1 MGHWILDLETLYA
14 ICFSGGTQIKLNL
27 GQVEAAKRKEI
38 VDSATQMADQW
49 VKEDQKEILI
59 KKSDEPL
66 DKLING
72 LTETAA
78 HFQGIVDGAAQMA
91 EENKKQSLRNKS
103 DETLGNLI
111 NELTETTSHFQGIVD
126 GAVAAQMADQLTK
139 EDTKETLR
147 NKSDESLGNDL
158 SRNGRNTLT
167 NLIF

>member
-1 MGHWILDLETLYA
+1 MDLATVSS
-14 ICFSGGTQIKLNL
+14 ICFSGGTQIKLGL
-27 GQVEAAKRKEI
+27 GQLEAAKRKEI

-78 HFQGIVDGAAQMA
+78 HFQGIVDGATKMA

-103 DETLGNLI
+103 DESISNLI
-111 NELTETTSHFQGIVD
+111 DELTETTAHFQGIVD

-167 NLIF
+167 NLIL

>member
-1 MGHWILDLETLYA
+1 METLSV
-14 ICFSGGTQIKLNL
+14 ICFSGGTQIKLSL
-27 GQVEAAKRKEI
+27 GQLEAAKRKEI

-91 EENKKQSLRNKS
+91 EKNKKLSLRNKS
-103 DETLGNLI
+103 DESLINLM
-111 NELTETTSHFQGIVD
+111 NELTETTAHFQRIVATAHLQRIVD
-126 GAVAAQMADQLTK
+126 GAAQLAK
-139 EDTKETLR
+139 EDTKGNLR
-147 NKSDESLGNDL
+147 NKSDESLGKDL
-158 SRNGRNTLT
+158 
-167 NLIF
+167 

>member
-1 MGHWILDLETLYA
+1 MDLETLSA
-14 ICFSGGTQIKLNL
+14 ICFSGGTQIKLNV
-27 GQVEAAKRKEI
+27 GQLEAAKRKEI
-38 VDSATQMADQW
+38 VKSAAQMADQW
-49 VKEDQKEILI
+49 VKEDQKETTI

-103 DETLGNLI
+103 DESLGNLI
-111 NELTETTSHFQGIVD
+111 NELTETNAHFQGIV
-126 GAVAAQMADQLTK
+126 AVAAQMADQLAK

-147 NKSDESLGNDL
+147 NKSDESLGKD
-158 SRNGRNTLT
+158 
-167 NLIF
+167 F

>member
-1 MGHWILDLETLYA
+1 MGHCILDLETLSA
-14 ICFSGGTQIKLNL
+14 ICFSNGTQIKLNR
-27 GQVEAAKRKEI
+27 GQLEAAKRKEI

-91 EENKKQSLRNKS
+91 EKNKKPSLRNKS
-103 DETLGNLI
+103 DESLSNLI
-111 NELTETTSHFQGIVD
+111 NELTETTAHFQEIVD
-126 GAVAAQMADQLTK
+126 GAAQMADQLPK

-147 NKSDESLGNDL
+147 NKSDESLGKDL
-158 SRNGRNTLT
+158 
-167 NLIF
+167 

>member
-1 MGHWILDLETLYA
+1 MGHCILDLETLSA
-14 ICFSGGTQIKLNL
+14 ICFSGGTQIKLSL
-27 GQVEAAKRKEI
+27 GQLEVAKRKEI

-59 KKSDEPL
+59 KKSEEPL

-78 HFQGIVDGAAQMA
+78 HFQGIVDGATNMA
-91 EENKKQSLRNKS
+91 EENKKLSLRNKS

-111 NELTETTSHFQGIVD
+111 NELTETTAHFQGIVD
-126 GAVAAQMADQLTK
+126 GAVAAQMADQLAK

-147 NKSDESLGNDL
+147 NKSDESLGKDL
-158 SRNGRNTLT
+158 EEMDGTL
-167 NLIF
+167 

>member
-1 MGHWILDLETLYA
+1 MK
-14 ICFSGGTQIKLNL
+14 IKMNL
-27 GQVEAAKRKEI
+27 GQLEAAKRKEI
-38 VDSATQMADQW
+38 VDSATLMADKW
-49 VKEDQKEILI
+49 VKEDKKEILI

-78 HFQGIVDGAAQMA
+78 HFQGIVDGAVQMA
-91 EENKKQSLRNKS
+91 EENKKQSLRNKL
-103 DETLGNLI
+103 DESLSNLM
-111 NELTETTSHFQGIVD
+111 NELTETTAHFQGIVD

>member
-1 MGHWILDLETLYA
+1 MGHCILDLETLSA
-14 ICFSGGTQIKLNL
+14 ICFSDGTQIKLNR
-27 GQVEAAKRKEI
+27 GQLEAAKRKEI

-78 HFQGIVDGAAQMA
+78 HFQGIVNGATKMA
-91 EENKKQSLRNKS
+91 EENKNLSLRNKS
-103 DETLGNLI
+103 DETLGNLM
-111 NELTETTSHFQGIVD
+111 NELAETTSHFQGIVD

-147 NKSDESLGNDL
+147 NKSDESLGKDL
-158 SRNGRNTLT
+158 
-167 NLIF
+167 

>member
-1 MGHWILDLETLYA
+1 MDLATVSS

-49 VKEDQKEILI
+49 VKEDQKEIFI
-59 KKSDEPL
+59 SKSDEPL

-103 DETLGNLI
+103 DESLGNLI
-111 NELTETTSHFQGIVD
+111 DELTETTSHFQGIVD
-126 GAVAAQMADQLTK
+126 SAVAAQMADQLAK
-139 EDTKETLR
+139 KDTKETLR
-147 NKSDESLGNDL
+147 TKSDESLGKDIL
-158 SRNGRNTLT
+158 KK
-167 NLIF
+167 

>member
-1 MGHWILDLETLYA
+1 MGHCILDLETLSA
-14 ICFSGGTQIKLNL
+14 ICFSGGTQIKLSL
-27 GQVEAAKRKEI
+27 GQLEAAKRKEI

-78 HFQGIVDGAAQMA
+78 HFQGIVDGATKMA

-103 DETLGNLI
+103 DESLINLM
-111 NELTETTSHFQGIVD
+111 NELTETTAHFQRIVATAHFQRIVD
-126 GAVAAQMADQLTK
+126 GAAQLAK

-147 NKSDESLGNDL
+147 NKSDESLGKDL
-158 SRNGRNTLT
+158 
-167 NLIF
+167 